1 MMGIEADHPAPTRS
15 RVLIVTGMSG
25 AGLSTSLKCL
35 EDHGFDVVDNLP
47 IPLFKA
53 LIGAKEPFSSPLA
66 IGIAS
71 RTRGLVPTQFCAE
84 LEALRRDQ
92 RLELTML
99 FLDCSDEALRRRFTE
114 TRRRHPLTGD
124 EPVTDSIARERAL
137 LAPLMEAADLRYDTT
152 STLVSELRA
161 WLGSHLAIADRPPL
175 TITLV
180 SFAYRHGLPQEADLV
195 LDARFLRN
203 PHYVAELREQTGLAD
218 AVQAYVR
225 ADPDFGHFWH
235 NLQTLLLPLLPRFK
249 AEGKSYLT
257 IAVGCTGGQHRSVFV
272 AQLLGLWLAK
282 EGWPANIIHRE
293 LNRAAFRHQP
303 GLAVDAQGT
312 LR

>member
-1 MMGIEADHPAPTRS
+1 MGIEAEHEAPALN
-15 RVLIVTGMSG
+15 RVVIVTGMSG
-25 AGLSTSLKCL
+25 AGLSSSLKCL
-35 EDHGFDVVDNLP
+35 EDHGFDVIDNLP

-53 LIGAKEPFSSPLA
+53 LINAKEPFSSPLA

-71 RTRGLVPTQFCAE
+71 RTRGLVPTQFCAD
-84 LEALRRDQ
+84 LATLRRDQ

-99 FLDCSDEALRRRFTE
+99 FLDCQDEVLRRRFTE

-124 EPVTDSIARERAL
+124 EPVMDSIARERSL
-137 LAPLMEAADLRYDTT
+137 LAPLKVAADLRFDTT
-152 STLVSELRA
+152 STLVSELRT
-161 WLGSHLAIADRPPL
+161 WLGSHLSLADRPPL

-203 PHYVAELREQTGLAD
+203 PYYVQELRDQTGLMD
-218 AVQAYVR
+218 TVQAYVR
-225 ADPDFGHFWH
+225 ADPDFGGFWS
-235 NLQTLLLPLLPRFK
+235 NLQALLLPLLPRFK

-257 IAVGCTGGQHRSVFV
+257 IAIGCTGGQHRSVFI
-272 AQLLGLWLAK
+272 AQLLGLWLTE

-293 LNRAAFRHQP
+293 LNRTAFRHQP
-303 GLAVDAQGT
+303 GMAVDAQGT
-312 LR
+312 PR